1 MAERRMFAK
10 TIVLSDAFLDMPLS
24 ARCLYFT
31 LGMLADDDG
40 FVNSPKSVMRQVGA
54 SMDDMNILL
63 TKKFVLSFDSGVIV
77 IKHWRIHNY
86 IQKDRYKE
94 TKYLEEKSELCID
107 DNGAYTTGDGIV
119 LECKKVR
126 KPLTDAQQKR
136 LDAKKESSLPYSF
149 DHKIRQAFHGERCPI
164 CGCVM
169 DGSNNLT
176 KPTIQHNVPISL
188 GGKHELENISVI
200 CSGCN
205 TSIQNKQETPPYN
218 TDLVKAVWERIGNEP
233 GMDTQ
238 VRLELGQDS
247 LELGQGSGSV
257 VPADNGEDTLRKTGK
272 EGVVYLSDRQVGCLL
287 ERMGVDAFDVY
298 FDKLERFIIENGASV
313 KNHYKTILKWYEEDT
328 EV

>member
-40 FVNSPKSVMRQVGA
+40 FVNNPKSIMRQAGA
-54 SMDDMNILL
+54 SIDDMNLLIGKRFIL
-63 TKKFVLSFDSGVIV
+63 TFDSGIIV

-94 TKYLEEKSELCID
+94 SKYIEEKATLMVDEK
-107 DNGAYTTGDGIV
+107 GAYT
-119 LECKKVR
+119 EC
-126 KPLTDAQQKR
+126 
-136 LDAKKESSLPYSF
+136 
-149 DHKIRQAFHGERCPI
+149 
-164 CGCVM
+164 
-169 DGSNNLT
+169 
-176 KPTIQHNVPISL
+176 IQDVS
-188 GGKHELENISVI
+188 K
-200 CSGCN
+200 
-205 TSIQNKQETPPYN
+205 
-218 TDLVKAVWERIGNEP
+218 
-233 GMDTQ
+233 MDTQ
-238 VRLELGQDS
+238 VRLEVGKDS

-257 VPADNGEDTLRKTGK
+257 VPADSGEDTLRKTGK

-287 ERMGVDAFDVY
+287 DRMGMDAFDVY
-298 FDKLERFIIENGASV
+298 LDKLEQFIIENGASV